1 MEPFFV
7 AIAKERCYICCMEKT
22 EFIRKC
28 KCCGKEFTT
37 TRANKF
43 TCCRACAYKACPSK
57 QPKNALKVCIICG
70 KTYSSRGNTKTCS
83 PECSYINK
91 MEWNRQ
97 DYNNK
102 KEEYKQKRMKYRLEH
117 KEEISLKRKEYNAS
131 HKEKN
136 RQYQNK
142 YYYTHREELLLKGK
156 ERMIT
161 KKEEICEMRKEAYK
175 KRAGKKRRVKA
186 NIRQDV
192 LKSRSSVL
200 NRPIT
205 NTQNMIDDS
214 VWTACNLERIG
225 LGRFRCLRCKKEF
238 LEDYTHLNHFI
249 EKARMRNVCPYC
261 SDYPYGS
268 SRVSTPEIEIQK
280 LFPEFSVAH
289 WRPEWL
295 GGRELDLY
303 APEYNLALEY
313 DGVKWHSGVTKADR
327 RKYAVKH
334 IEKTDLCEKHGIQ
347 LIHLFETEW
356 LNSRECVIDK
366 LSAIF
371 HRPMERYMARKCYTQ
386 VVESG
391 TTEFNKC
398 RDEVVAFL
406 NRNHIQG
413 AGTSGSC
420 RVMLRDKATGE
431 LRAVCCF
438 QNRHGRSKATEEEW
452 DLCRYA
458 TALGTTVAGGI
469 TKCISAFKGAH
480 PECKVLTSLADRR
493 WTSTLRSAYSSS
505 GFEWDGGPAHADY
518 FYVVKRDGRP
528 RLVNKSNYQL
538 KFIDRE
544 FPETFIEGADNT
556 EWARMER
563 AGVPYIYDCGKL
575 KYVMKLD

>member
-1 MEPFFV
+1 MNTRIRRF
-7 AIAKERCYICCMEKT
+7 KEHP
-22 EFIRKC
+22 
-28 KCCGKEFTT
+28 
-37 TRANKF
+37 
-43 TCCRACAYKACPSK
+43 CCR
-57 QPKNALKVCIICG
+57 CG
-70 KTYSSRGNTKTCS
+70 ET
-83 PECSYINK
+83 
-91 MEWNRQ
+91 
-97 DYNNK
+97 
-102 KEEYKQKRMKYRLEH
+102 
-117 KEEISLKRKEYNAS
+117 
-131 HKEKN
+131 
-136 RQYQNK
+136 
-142 YYYTHREELLLKGK
+142 
-156 ERMIT
+156 
-161 KKEEICEMRKEAYK
+161 
-175 KRAGKKRRVKA
+175 
-186 NIRQDV
+186 
-192 LKSRSSVL
+192 
-200 NRPIT
+200 IT
-205 NTQNMIDDS
+205 NNRSEFCDECYPKYIELRDLYRVARRFPVLTRECT
-214 VWTACNLERIG
+214 VCHKPFYTKRTGRI
-225 LGRFRCLRCKKEF
+225 
-238 LEDYTHLNHFI
+238 
-249 EKARMRNVCPYC
+249 YC
-261 SDYPYGS
+261 SDECQYAVEKEGQRIRSARRRLDYLYGF
-268 SRVSTPEIEIQK
+268 SRVSAPELEIQK
-280 LFPEFSVAH
+280 LFPEFSIAH
-289 WRPEWL
+289 WHPDWME
-295 GGRELDLY
+295 GKEIDLY
-303 APEYNLALEY
+303 APEFNVALEY
-313 DGVKWHSGVTKADR
+313 DGIRWHSGLTKSE
-327 RKYAVKH
+327 RKEYAAKH

-356 LNSRECVIDK
+356 LDSRDCVIDK

-371 HRPMERYMARKCYTQ
+371 HRPMERYMARKCYTE

-413 AGTSGSC
+413 AGSGGTC

-438 QNRHGRSKATEEEW
+438 QNRHGRSKATKEEW

-505 GFEWDGGPAHADY
+505 GFEWDGETAHADY

-544 FPETFIEGADNT
+544 FPETFVEGADNT

-575 KYVMKLD
+575 KYVMKFN

>member
-1 MEPFFV
+1 M
-7 AIAKERCYICCMEKT
+7 IKECRV
-22 EFIRKC
+22 C
-28 KCCGKEFTT
+28 KKQFNASG
-37 TRANKF
+37 RA
-43 TCCRACAYKACPSK
+43 
-57 QPKNALKVCIICG
+57 L
-70 KTYSSRGNTKTCS
+70 TCS
-83 PECSYINK
+83 PECARINRTQTMK
-91 MEWNRQ
+91 KWETANKQHVKEYRSARKDHFNYLSRKYDAAHPEMRKKIRRKNYLAHREERLAMSRQ
-97 DYNNK
+97 QRSTP
-102 KEEYKQKRMKYRLEH
+102 EYKERKNAARRLQT
-117 KEEISLKRKEYNAS
+117 L
-131 HKEKN
+131 EKN
-136 RQYQNK
+136 RLIAQANQ
-142 YYYTHREELLLKGK
+142 TELAKFASDIPFGGDK
-156 ERMIT
+156 WG
-161 KKEEICEMRKEAYK
+161 EA
-175 KRAGKKRRVKA
+175 RVKA
-186 NIRQDV
+186 EQEKYNQIHIVRLTINKCKCTRCGHEFV
-192 LKSRSSVL
+192 VSKGNTSHVLSLRLKSGCSPCPWCGEQ
-200 NRPIT
+200 PIGGS
-205 NTQNMIDDS
+205 QN
-214 VWTACNLERIG
+214 NQ
-225 LGRFRCLRCKKEF
+225 K
-238 LEDYTHLNHFI
+238 
-249 EKARMRNVCPYC
+249 
-261 SDYPYGS
+261 
-268 SRVSTPEIEIQK
+268 STPEREIQK

-289 WRPEWL
+289 WRPDWME
-295 GGRELDLY
+295 GKEIDLY
-303 APEYNLALEY
+303 APEYNVALEY
-313 DGVKWHSGVTKADR
+313 DGIKWHSGVTKADR
-327 RKYAVKH
+327 RKYAAKH

-356 LNSRECVIDK
+356 LNSRDCVIDK

-505 GFEWDGGPAHADY
+505 GFEWDGEPAHADY

-528 RLVNKSNYQL
+528 RLVNKSGYQL

-575 KYVMKLD
+575 KYVMKLG

>member
-1 MEPFFV
+1 MNTRIRRIKEHACRRCGETITNNRSEFCDECYPKYIELRDLYRV
-7 AIAKERCYICCMEKT
+7 ARRFPVMTRKCPVCNNVFYTKRSGRIYCSDECQYAVEKERQRVRSARRRLGIKGST
-22 EFIRKC
+22 VFKC
-28 KCCGKEFTT
+28 TCSVCNKEFE
-37 TRANKF
+37 AGSIQAKF
-43 TCCRACAYKACPSK
+43 CSETCRAMSVKK
-57 QPKNALKVCIICG
+57 KVHRCRRCG
-70 KTYSSRGNTKTCS
+70 V
-83 PECSYINK
+83 EID
-91 MEWNRQ
+91 NRIGYC
-97 DYNNK
+97 DKCRDEIKEERRAK
-102 KEEYKQKRMKYRLEH
+102 KEEDHAMARRASAIVRQLSILQEH
-117 KEEISLKRKEYNAS
+117 PEV
-131 HKEKN
+131 
-136 RQYQNK
+136 
-142 YYYTHREELLLKGK
+142 
-156 ERMIT
+156 ERPLTGGGHMVPD
-161 KKEEICEMRKEAYK
+161 E
-175 KRAGKKRRVKA
+175 
-186 NIRQDV
+186 
-192 LKSRSSVL
+192 
-200 NRPIT
+200 
-205 NTQNMIDDS
+205 
-214 VWTACNLERIG
+214 VWTECHLQRVA
-225 LGRFRCLRCKKEF
+225 LGKFKCLRCGNEF
-238 LEDYTHLNHFI
+238 VESGYKGFRDFLYQ
-249 EKARMRNVCPYC
+249 ARQRNVCPYC
-261 SDYPYGS
+261 SDYPYGF
-268 SRVSTPEIEIQK
+268 SRVSVPELEIQK
-280 LFPEFSVAH
+280 LFPEFSIAH
-289 WRPEWL
+289 WHPDWME
-295 GGRELDLY
+295 GKEIDLY
-303 APEYNLALEY
+303 APEYNVALEY
-313 DGVKWHSGVTKADR
+313 DGIKWHSGVTKADR
-327 RKYAVKH
+327 RQYAAKH

-356 LNSRECVIDK
+356 LNSRDCVIDK

-371 HRPMERYMARKCYTQ
+371 HRPMERYMARKCYTE

-505 GFEWDGGPAHADY
+505 GFEWDGEPAHSDY

-528 RLVNKSNYQL
+528 RLVNKSSYQL

-544 FPETFIEGADNT
+544 FPETFVEGADNT

-575 KYVMKLD
+575 KYVMKFD

>member
-1 MEPFFV
+1 MD
-7 AIAKERCYICCMEKT
+7 KETRRLKYFMSRAT
-22 EFIRKC
+22 E
-28 KCCGKEFTT
+28 
-37 TRANKF
+37 
-43 TCCRACAYKACPSK
+43 
-57 QPKNALKVCIICG
+57 KVCEQCG
-70 KTYSSRGNTKTCS
+70 TAFITSRGNKRFCTYACAKKACRPKVQEHMCPMCGDVTG
-83 PECSYINK
+83 
-91 MEWNRQ
+91 NRQ
-97 DYNNK
+97 TYCSDECLEIHKTNWNLYN
-102 KEEYKQKRMKYRLEH
+102 YRLSHPLVQSKCKWCGTVMYSTKRKFCSSKCAHLSMLEDRKH
-117 KEEISLKRKEYNAS
+117 SQAVKEAAKRSTARHRELKRVNDLT
-131 HKEKN
+131 N
-136 RQYQNK
+136 
-142 YYYTHREELLLKGK
+142 HREEALKKQEELLPMAIKKDMPNPDRYLNTLGIRILGPNFLKCIRCGYEFVVGTGSPDK
-156 ERMIT
+156 GGMHVTLKYR
-161 KKEEICEMRKEAYK
+161 EAS
-175 KRAGKKRRVKA
+175 G
-186 NIRQDV
+186 
-192 LKSRSSVL
+192 RS
-200 NRPIT
+200 P
-205 NTQNMIDDS
+205 
-214 VWTACNLERIG
+214 
-225 LGRFRCLRCKKEF
+225 
-238 LEDYTHLNHFI
+238 
-249 EKARMRNVCPYC
+249 CPNC
-261 SDYPYGS
+261 SDWPYGHKQFGM
-268 SRVSTPEIEIQK
+268 TELEIQK

-289 WRPEWL
+289 WRPDWM
-295 GGRELDLY
+295 GGKEIDLY

-327 RKYAVKH
+327 RQYAAKH

-413 AGTSGSC
+413 AGMSGSC

-469 TKCISAFKGAH
+469 TKCISAFRGAH
-480 PECKVLTSLADRR
+480 PECRVLTSLADRR

-505 GFEWDGGPAHADY
+505 GFEWDGETAHADY
-518 FYVVKRDGRP
+518 FYVVKREGRL

-538 KFIDRE
+538 KHIDRE
-544 FPETFIEGADNT
+544 FPETFVEGADNT

-563 AGVPYIYDCGKL
+563 AGVPYIYDCGKM
-575 KYVMKLD
+575 KYVMKLG

>member
-1 MEPFFV
+1 MYSTKRKFCSSKCAHLSMLEDRKHSQAV
-7 AIAKERCYICCMEKT
+7 KEAVKRCTARHRE
-22 EFIRKC
+22 
-28 KCCGKEFTT
+28 
-37 TRANKF
+37 
-43 TCCRACAYKACPSK
+43 
-57 QPKNALKVCIICG
+57 
-70 KTYSSRGNTKTCS
+70 
-83 PECSYINK
+83 
-91 MEWNRQ
+91 
-97 DYNNK
+97 
-102 KEEYKQKRMKYRLEH
+102 
-117 KEEISLKRKEYNAS
+117 LKRIKDFTN
-131 HKEKN
+131 
-136 RQYQNK
+136 
-142 YYYTHREELLLKGK
+142 HREEALKKQEELLPMAIKKDMPNPDRYLNTLGIRILGPNFVKCEKCGYEFVVGTGSPYKGSMHGILKY
-156 ERMIT
+156 R
-161 KKEEICEMRKEAYK
+161 EAS
-175 KRAGKKRRVKA
+175 G
-186 NIRQDV
+186 
-192 LKSRSSVL
+192 RS
-200 NRPIT
+200 P
-205 NTQNMIDDS
+205 
-214 VWTACNLERIG
+214 
-225 LGRFRCLRCKKEF
+225 
-238 LEDYTHLNHFI
+238 
-249 EKARMRNVCPYC
+249 CPNC
-261 SDYPYGS
+261 SDWPYGHKQFGM
-268 SRVSTPEIEIQK
+268 TELEIQK

-289 WRPEWL
+289 WHPEWL
-295 GGRELDLY
+295 GGKELDLY

-327 RKYAVKH
+327 RKYAAKH

-356 LNSRECVIDK
+356 LDSRDCVIDK

-371 HRPMERYMARKCYTQ
+371 HRPMERYMARKCYTE
-386 VVESG
+386 VVDSG
-391 TTEFNKC
+391 SAGFTKT
-398 RDEVVAFL
+398 RDEIMAFL

-413 AGTSGSC
+413 AGTAGTC

-505 GFEWDGGPAHADY
+505 GFEWDGETAHADY

-544 FPETFIEGADNT
+544 FPETFVEGADNT

-563 AGVPYIYDCGKL
+563 AGIPYIYDCGKL
-575 KYVMKLD
+575 KYVMKFN